1 VKEVGGIWLPDREEH
16 LVQHMQ
22 QVNLAVDGKLTYQY
36 HKLDKAMRH
45 VKEWQT
51 AIDIG
56 AHVGLWSMHL
66 AKRFSKLYAFE
77 PDPELCQCFA
87 KNVPGANVEL
97 FRIALGDQ
105 SGWGNLALE
114 RGSSGGTHI
123 IRNDKSGKVMIRQ
136 LDDFHFKHIGF
147 IKLDV
152 EGFELFVVQGGELVI
167 CRDHPVIV
175 IEQKPKGLAER
186 YGVERFAALKLL
198 QKWGAKIVEEMSG
211 DYIVKW

>member
-1 VKEVGGIWLPDREEH
+1 
-16 LVQHMQ
+16 
-22 QVNLAVDGKLTYQY
+22 
-36 HKLDKAMRH
+36 
-45 VKEWQT
+45 
-51 AIDIG
+51 
-56 AHVGLWSMHL
+56 
-66 AKRFSKLYAFE
+66 
-77 PDPELCQCFA
+77 
-87 KNVPGANVEL
+87 
-97 FRIALGDQ
+97 
-105 SGWGNLALE
+105 
-114 RGSSGGTHI
+114 
-123 IRNDKSGKVMIRQ
+123 MIRQ